1 METKQYR
8 QPRRRKKRRKVPRK
22 RRIGLL
28 IRLRQMSWYNLILVA
43 IIVAG
48 FYLIGVRLYRLWEI
62 HDDMNRTLQ
71 QEQTL
76 RDENLRLCERREKL
90 NDPDEI
96 AREAR
101 EQFGLAKPDEIPYKP

>member
-1 METKQYR
+1 
-8 QPRRRKKRRKVPRK
+8 
-22 RRIGLL
+22 
-28 IRLRQMSWYNLILVA
+28 
-43 IIVAG
+43 
-48 FYLIGVRLYRLWEI
+48 
-62 HDDMNRTLQ
+62 MNRTLQ

-76 RDENLRLCERREKL
+76 RDENLRLRERRDKL

>member
-8 QPRRRKKRRKVPRK
+8 QPRRRKKRRQGPPEAPYRAAHPAPADD
-22 RRIGLL
+22 
-28 IRLRQMSWYNLILVA
+28 WYNLILVA

-76 RDENLRLCERREKL
+76 RDENLRLRERREKL

-101 EQFGLAKPDEIPYKP
+101 EQFGLAQAR

>member
-1 METKQYR
+1 METKQYG
-8 QPRRRKKRRKVPRK
+8 QPRRRKKRRKVPKK
-22 RRIGLL
+22 RRTGLL

-43 IIVAG
+43 IVIIG
-48 FYLIGVRLYRLWEI
+48 FYLIGIRLYRLWEI
-62 HDDMNRTLQ
+62 YDDMNQTLQ

-76 RDENLRLCERREKL
+76 RDENLRLRERRDKL

-96 AREAR
+96 ARDAR